1 MGIKKLKYC
10 EIKSNIYDK
19 FIDLLVKNTSFSDV
33 SYSDGDYDYV
43 SNIKFPFYDESYVL
57 KFNNSNSWN
66 MRVPARYHMEQ
77 MLMVVGV
84 DSNTDRNVIEAIWE
98 EYFDRLEIKINDF
111 IKQFMGYEG

>member
-1 MGIKKLKYC
+1 MGFKKLKYS

-43 SNIKFPFYDESYVL
+43 ANIKFPFYDESYVL

-66 MRVPARYHMEQ
+66 MRGPARYHMEQ

-84 DSNTDRNVIEAIWE
+84 DSNSDGNVIEAIWE
-98 EYFDRLEIKINDF
+98 EYVDRLEIKINDF
-111 IKQFMGYEG
+111 IKQFMEYEG